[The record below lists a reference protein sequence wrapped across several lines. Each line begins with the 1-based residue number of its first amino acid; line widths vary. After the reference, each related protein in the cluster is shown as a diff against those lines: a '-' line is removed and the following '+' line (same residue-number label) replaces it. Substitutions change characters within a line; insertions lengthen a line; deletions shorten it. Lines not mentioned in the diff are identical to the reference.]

1 MTTILCTMPEP
12 TYRRMRLPE
21 NEADLRALGEV
32 VFCLDAKTMDEQ
44 EYGTLWENADAV
56 LTGWGTRPP
65 PNAALERA
73 TNLRVISHTAGSVRW
88 LPRRALECGI
98 VVTSAQAGIAR
109 TVAEYCLLSAI
120 LLLRRHSDLL
130 AGQRPPTE
138 TLYGKTVGLVGF
150 GHVARLFRL
159 LLAPFGCRVLVS
171 DPALSDEDMICFAV
185 ERADLPT
192 LLANSKVIS
201 LHAPDIP
208 GTRGLIGVRELALIA
223 DGAVFVNSARGRL
236 VDTDA
241 LTEALKTGRFS
252 AALDVTE
259 PEPLPPDHPLRAL
272 PNVVLTPHIAGPT
285 DDDLPEMTRMALDD
299 LARVLGGLPPLH
311 PISLETYDGMSF

>member
-1 MTTILCTMPEP
+1 MTKILCTMPEL

-21 NEADLRALGEV
+21 QEADLNALGEV
-32 VFCLDAKTMDEQ
+32 VFCLDAKTMGEQ
-44 EYGTLWENADAV
+44 EYDALWENADAV

-65 PNAALERA
+65 SPAVLERA
-73 TNLRVISHTAGSVRW
+73 KNLRVISHTAGSVRW

-98 VVTSAQAGIAR
+98 IVTSAQAGIAR

-130 AGQRPPTE
+130 AGGRPPTE

-150 GHVARLFRL
+150 GHVARLFRQL
-159 LLAPFGCRVLVS
+159 LVPFGCRALVS
-171 DPALSDEDMICFAV
+171 DPALSEEDTIRFAV
-185 ERADLPT
+185 ERTDLPT
-192 LLANSKVIS
+192 LLASSKIIS

-208 GTRGLIGVRELALIA
+208 STRGLIGARELALIA
-223 DGAVFVNSARGRL
+223 DGAVFLNSARGCL

-241 LTEALKTGRFS
+241 LTDALKTGRFA

-259 PEPLPPDHPLRAL
+259 PEPLPLDHPLRGL

-299 LARVLGGLPPLH
+299 LARVLGGVPPRR
-311 PISLETYDGMSF
+311 PISLETYDAMSF

>member
-12 TYRRMRLPE
+12 IYRRMRLSE
-21 NEADLRALGEV
+21 QEADLRALGEV
-32 VFCLDAKTMDEQ
+32 IFCLDALVLSET
-44 EYGTLWENADAV
+44 EYDALWEQTDAV

-65 PNAALERA
+65 TSAVLERA
-73 TNLRVISHTAGSVRW
+73 KNLRVISHTAGSVRW
-88 LPRRALECGI
+88 LPRRALECGL

-130 AGQRPPTE
+130 AGRRPPTE

-150 GHVARLFRL
+150 GHVARLFRQL
-159 LLAPFGCRVLVS
+159 LVPFGCRVLVS
-171 DPALSDEDMICFAV
+171 DPALSGDDAIRFGV
-185 ERADLPT
+185 ERAELPT
-192 LLANSKVIS
+192 VLAHSKVLS

-208 GTRGLIGVRELALIA
+208 STRGLIGARELALIP
-223 DGAVFVNSARGRL
+223 DGTVFLNSARGRV

-241 LTEALKTGRFS
+241 LTNALQTGRFS

-259 PEPLPPDHPLRAL
+259 PEPLPPDHLLRGL
-272 PNVVLTPHIAGPT
+272 SNVVLTPHIAGPT

-311 PISLETYDGMSF
+311 PISLETYDLMSF

>member
-21 NEADLRALGEV
+21 QEAGLNALGEV
-32 VFCLDAKTMDEQ
+32 VFCLDAKALTEA
-44 EYGTLWENADAV
+44 EYDALWESADAA

-65 PNAALERA
+65 PTAALEHA
-73 TNLRVISHTAGSVRW
+73 KNLRVISHTAGSMRW

-130 AGQRPPTE
+130 AGGRPPTE

-150 GHVARLFRL
+150 GHVARLFRQ
-159 LLAPFGCRVLVS
+159 LLAPFGCRILVS
-171 DPALSDEDMICFAV
+171 DPALSDEDVTCFGV

-192 LLANSKVIS
+192 LLAHSKVIS

-208 GTRGLIGVRELALIA
+208 STRGLIGARELALIP
-223 DGAVFVNSARGRL
+223 DGAVFLNSARGRL
-236 VDTDA
+236 VDTEA
-241 LTEALKTGRFS
+241 LTQALKSGRFS

-259 PEPLPPDHPLRAL
+259 PEPLPADHPLRGL

-299 LARVLGGLPPLH
+299 LARVLGGVPPRH